1 MLWIM
6 NNLLLIVKAVLV
18 ILIGLAMFK
27 ASRAKKLDP
36 TIAFKMNKRS
46 WIEFTL
52 IFVLDIFVLISFPN
66 EDKHLAYV
74 FLGQV
79 MIVLTFLNTKRY
91 VFAGKKYFYMIEH
104 VFNEKDVRN
113 LRYKNGVLHLKIR
126 NQSTKVR
133 LPIADVDYLL
143 ERFAGKKYQN

>member
-1 MLWIM
+1 MVWIM
-6 NNLLLIVKAVLV
+6 NNILLIVKVVLV
-18 ILIGLAMFK
+18 ILIGLAMYK
-27 ASRAKKLDP
+27 AARAKKADP

-46 WIEFTL
+46 WVEFL
-52 IFVLDIFVLISFPN
+52 VIVVLDIFILISFPSN
-66 EDKHLAYV
+66 EKQMPYV
-74 FLGQV
+74 FFGQL

-91 VFAGKKYFYMIEH
+91 VFAGKKYLYMMEH

-113 LRYKNGVLHLKIR
+113 MYYKKGVLHLKIR

-133 LPIADVDYLL
+133 LPITNVDYLL